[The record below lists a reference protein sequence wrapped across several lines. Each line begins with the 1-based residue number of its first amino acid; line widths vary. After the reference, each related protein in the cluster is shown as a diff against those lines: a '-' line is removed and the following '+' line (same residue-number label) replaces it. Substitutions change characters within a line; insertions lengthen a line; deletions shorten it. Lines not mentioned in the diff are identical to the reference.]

1 MRPAMTKVDKT
12 IDRIRDRLT
21 AMLKPEQL
29 DVIDESGQHVG
40 HVGAIPGKVTHVRV
54 VVVAE
59 AFQGKSR
66 LERHRLV
73 NDLLN
78 NEMSAGLHALAIVP
92 KAPGE

>member
-1 MRPAMTKVDKT
+1 MTKIDKT

-21 AMLKPEQL
+21 AALKPDLIE
-29 DVIDESGQHVG
+29 VVDESGLHVG
-40 HVGAIPGKVTHVRV
+40 HSGAIPGKVTHVRV
-54 VVVAE
+54 IVTAE
-59 AFQGKSR
+59 AFNGKSR

>member
-1 MRPAMTKVDKT
+1 V
-12 IDRIRDRLT
+12 
-21 AMLKPEQL
+21 
-29 DVIDESGQHVG
+29 
-40 HVGAIPGKVTHVRV
+40 PGKITHVRV

>member
-1 MRPAMTKVDKT
+1 MTKIDKT
-12 IDRIRDRLT
+12 LDRIRDRLM
-21 AMLKPEQL
+21 AALKPEQI
-29 DVIDESGQHVG
+29 DVVDESGQHVG
-40 HVGAIPGKVTHVRV
+40 HSGAVPGKITHVRV
-54 VVVAE
+54 IVVAE

-66 LERHRLV
+66 LERHRMV